1 MSYLRLF
8 DFSFISSLYI
18 LNLSSLSSYSL
29 CKCLI
34 YSVVFAFLL
43 INGDKLFFFWWTI
56 VANFTGVKFINLF
69 LYVRTWYGLVKI
81 FPYLRTWRCVPTFSS
96 KAEEIIQGLGSYLP
110 PAKHLTV
117 PAVWDQAEIFS
128 DDLLAQQSCSSA
140 ILESHPGGG
149 GISPRYQHWKALD
162 SNSLSLQLWV
172 YQKYTS
178 TSQMCLPNW
187 QITHFSQKRSI
198 TSLKHIY

>member
-18 LNLSSLSSYSL
+18 PNLSSLSSYSL

-162 SNSLSLQLWV
+162 SNSYLFNSE
-172 YQKYTS
+172 S
-178 TSQMCLPNW
+178 TKSTLPPLRCVFL
-187 QITHFSQKRSI
+187 TGK
-198 TSLKHIY
+198 

>member
-1 MSYLRLF
+1 MP
-8 DFSFISSLYI
+8 
-18 LNLSSLSSYSL
+18 
-29 CKCLI
+29 K
-34 YSVVFAFLL
+34 
-43 INGDKLFFFWWTI
+43 
-56 VANFTGVKFINLF
+56 
-69 LYVRTWYGLVKI
+69 
-81 FPYLRTWRCVPTFSS
+81 FSS

-162 SNSLSLQLWV
+162 SNSYLFNSESA
-172 YQKYTS
+172 KS
-178 TSQMCLPNW
+178 TLPPLRCVFL
-187 QITHFSQKRSI
+187 TGK
-198 TSLKHIY
+198 